1 MVNCT
6 CILNLC
12 KIHSTPSWRS
22 WYWCI
27 FWTREPMVVNDI
39 SSSDNDAVEE
49 DDSDIV
55 LDDIVMNKVI
65 KRSSLPMYFK
75 KENLQSWSA
84 GARVFEEFSLPQ
96 HGRPLFTA
104 AALNPWRCKN
114 NNIFFILVNLL
125 FNIFYCFIIEILPLL
140 LPCHCHVGCNNLFVQ
155 VSMLAHRGDSSGGPQ
170 HQPQYEVRSFYFMW
184 KLKSTSDFNLD
195 WSLDN
200 CSWLGFRRWRGPNG
214 SGLLINSMWSIL
226 KPKLLLS

>member
-1 MVNCT
+1 MVNNHNKNN
-6 CILNLC
+6 ILKNR
-12 KIHSTPSWRS
+12 STSGLSPIWER
-22 WYWCI
+22 
-27 FWTREPMVVNDI
+27 FP
-39 SSSDNDAVEE
+39 
-49 DDSDIV
+49 
-55 LDDIVMNKVI
+55 
-65 KRSSLPMYFK
+65 YFPVYS
-75 KENLQSWSA
+75 SWSIIQY
-84 GARVFEEFSLPQ
+84 FQLFY
-96 HGRPLFTA
+96 HGNIATFV
-104 AALNPWRCKN
+104 ALS
-114 NNIFFILVNLL
+114 
-125 FNIFYCFIIEILPLL
+125 